1 MPKKTPCY
9 GIIPARY
16 DSSRFPGKPLAAIAG
31 KPMFW
36 HVYSRAQ
43 SCPDIDAVYL
53 ATDDERIAE
62 EARRLEVPLI
72 TTRSDHPSG
81 TDRVF
86 EAASRLKLGERDVVV
101 NIQGDEPVLNPLMLG
116 ELIRPF
122 ADPEIAV
129 TTPVRRIDPES
140 ARDQNRVKVVFSQG
154 GRALYFSRAMIPH
167 PREPGEAS
175 FYMHI
180 GMYAFRMAALQK
192 FVSLPPGRLEN
203 IEKLEQLRLLEN
215 NIPIYTVITEYESLS
230 VDRPED
236 LDAVLR
242 HLGAPQTQKPD
253 KL

>member
-1 MPKKTPCY
+1 MPKNIACY
-9 GIIPARY
+9 AIIPARY

-36 HVYSRAQ
+36 HVYSRTQ

-53 ATDDERIAE
+53 ATDDERIAA
-62 EARRLEVPLI
+62 EAKRLDVPVI
-72 TTRSDHPSG
+72 ITRSDHPSG

-86 EAASRLKLGERDVVV
+86 EAASRLNIGQQDVVLNV
-101 NIQGDEPVLNPLMLG
+101 QGDEPVLNPLMLS

-122 ADPEIAV
+122 ADADIAV
-129 TTPVRRIDPES
+129 TTPVRQIDPES
-140 ARDQNRVKVVFSQG
+140 ARDPNRVKVVFSPQ
-154 GRALYFSRAMIPH
+154 GRALYFSRARIPH
-167 PREPGEAS
+167 PREPGETR

-180 GMYAFRMAALQK
+180 GMYAFRMAALQQ

-215 NIPIYTVITEYESLS
+215 SIPIDTVITEYESLS

-236 LDAVLR
+236 LEAVLR
-242 HLGAPQTQKPD
+242 HLRARQIPKPD
-253 KL
+253 NP